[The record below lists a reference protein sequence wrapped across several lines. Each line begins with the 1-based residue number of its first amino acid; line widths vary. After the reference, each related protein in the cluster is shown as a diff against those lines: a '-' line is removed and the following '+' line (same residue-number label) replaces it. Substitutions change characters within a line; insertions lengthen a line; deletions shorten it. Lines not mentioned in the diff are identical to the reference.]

1 VFVELP
7 GVAVLGVV
15 VLVAP
20 AVPDVFVADPPA
32 DGAAD
37 VPFAAVRCFFDLWR
51 VLFFVCPVVVAVV
64 LVELAAGPP
73 APPGVCANAGKAIAS
88 ENAPASRSVFRMMS
102 SRTAGCVARPH
113 LRPLQQ
119 QAAI

>member
-1 VFVELP
+1 
-7 GVAVLGVV
+7 V

-20 AVPDVFVADPPA
+20 VVPDVFVADPPA

-37 VPFAAVRCFFDLWR
+37 VDALFAAVRCFFDLWR

-102 SRTAGCVARPH
+102 SRTAGCVARSH
-113 LRPLQQ
+113 LRPPQQ